1 MEPLLEAQDLC
12 RNFYKGRKLFTAVDG
27 VSLSVAPGEALGIV
41 GESGSGKTTL
51 IKMITGLLKPDRGTV
66 LLEGRDVTA
75 PKGETARFLRK
86 RVQLVFQ
93 MPQDSFDPRQTLG
106 RGIQEAMVNYGV
118 PKHEAARRLPELLAR
133 CGLEAACADRYPHQ
147 ASGGECQR
155 AAIARALAAEPRL
168 LICDEATSSLD
179 VTVQAQVMEL
189 LDGLRR
195 DGMAFLFISH
205 DLALVQ
211 QFCDRVL
218 VLHHG
223 RVEETGPTE
232 QVIRHPQADYTRR
245 LLEAAW

>member
-1 MEPLLEAQDLC
+1 MEQLLEARNLC
-12 RNFYKGRKLFTAVDG
+12 RSFYKGRKLFTAVDD
-27 VSLSVAPGEALGIV
+27 VSLSLAPGEALGIV

-51 IKMITGLLKPDRGTV
+51 IKMITGLLKPDRGTIS
-66 LLEGRDVTA
+66 LEGRDVTA
-75 PKGETARFLRK
+75 PRGETAQFLRK

-106 RGIQEAMVNYGV
+106 RGILEAMVNYGV
-118 PKHEAARRLPELLAR
+118 SKEEAMRRLPGLLER
-133 CGLEAACADRYPHQ
+133 CGLDPAYADRYPHQ
-147 ASGGECQR
+147 ASGGQCQR
-155 AAIARALAAEPRL
+155 AAIARALAPEPRL
-168 LICDEATSSLD
+168 LICDEATSALD

-211 QFCDRVL
+211 QFCDQVL

-223 RVEETGPTE
+223 RVEEEGLTE
-232 QVIRHPQADYTRR
+232 QVIRCPKTDYTRH
-245 LLEAAW
+245 LLDAAW